1 MTQEILQIRSNGQIT
16 LPPELRRKAHL
27 VEGDFLEASLSEDG
41 TLCLKPKMVID
52 RDQAYLWSSRWQ
64 AGEKAAEV
72 DIKDGRVAAFDSI
85 GDLLKDLDDV
95 A

>member
-27 VEGDFLEASLSEDG
+27 VEGDFLEASLAEDG
-41 TLCLKPKMVID
+41 TVCLKPKMVID
-52 RDQAYLWSSRWQ
+52 RDQVYFWSSRWQ
-64 AGEKAAEV
+64 AGENAAEV
-72 DIKDGRVAAFDSI
+72 DIKDGRVAGFDSV